1 MDKSSLLQKVH
12 GSSKQ
17 QTLTAQKQK
26 ITYIYIYIYIYICIC
41 IFRAAPILVSVS
53 GPNIPVIFYG
63 IRILSVK
70 HAMQVKILSYILHY

>member
-17 QTLTAQKQK
+17 QTLKAQKQK
-26 ITYIYIYIYIYICIC
+26 ITYIYIYIYIC

-70 HAMQVKILSYILHY
+70 HAMQVKILLYILHY